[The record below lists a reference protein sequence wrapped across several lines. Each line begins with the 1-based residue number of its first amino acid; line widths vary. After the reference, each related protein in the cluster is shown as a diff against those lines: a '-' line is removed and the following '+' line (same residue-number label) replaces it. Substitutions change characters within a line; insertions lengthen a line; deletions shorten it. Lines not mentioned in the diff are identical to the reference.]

1 MPIMRSLAG
10 LLLLLATS
18 VAAFNVP
25 HARRSHVRSV
35 TSARH
40 LPLVSMDRLAEH
52 IQTRWE
58 KLIGHAATERIAE
71 VAGSESLAEK
81 MVAARDNKLA
91 VQDTR
96 KWCVDRCLATGYCD
110 AIEDILEMTT
120 AQVHKFCE
128 ECASLDECE
137 LDVDHADTYMNH
149 LYQAARDADGSSYCY
164 G

>member
-1 MPIMRSLAG
+1 MRSLVAQ
-10 LLLLLATS
+10 LLLLATS

-25 HARRSHVRSV
+25 HARWSYVRSIK
-35 TSARH
+35 SARH
-40 LPLVSMDRLAEH
+40 LPPVSMDRLADH

-71 VAGSESLAEK
+71 VAGSETVSEK
-81 MVAARDNKLA
+81 MVAARDSKLA
-91 VQDTR
+91 EQDTR
-96 KWCVDRCLATGYCD
+96 KWCVDRCLAMGYCD
-110 AIEDILEMTT
+110 AVEDILEMTT

-137 LDVDHADTYMNH
+137 LDVDQADTYMNH